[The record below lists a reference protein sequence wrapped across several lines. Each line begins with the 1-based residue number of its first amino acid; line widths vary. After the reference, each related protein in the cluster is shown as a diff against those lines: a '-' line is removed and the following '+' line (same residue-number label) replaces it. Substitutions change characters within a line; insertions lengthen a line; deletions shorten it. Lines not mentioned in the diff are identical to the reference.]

1 MHGLL
6 DVLDSRSFSSLWY
19 WLLLTVTWT
28 WVGRGAL
35 GIPSE
40 LVRAVHRRAAEGADE
55 TPAAASPD
63 SLLLLDWVSL
73 VTPRWQV
80 SDRDGAVLTA
90 VAAFVVSALAW
101 LGFAYGRELAQAM
114 VLLVAPLL
122 VLVVLRIRLATRL
135 RATLAEAEA
144 GRITPDLAAADMA
157 RRITRH
163 MRLTMALSML
173 AVGGAALW
181 GTAWLAT
188 HPLGI

>member
-28 WVGRGAL
+28 WLGRGAL
-35 GIPSE
+35 GIPSD
-40 LVRAVHRRAAEGADE
+40 LVRAVHRRAVEGAGRA
-55 TPAAASPD
+55 PAPD
-63 SLLLLDWVSL
+63 PLLLLDWVSL

-80 SDRDGAVLTA
+80 SDRDGTVLTA

-157 RRITRH
+157 RQITRH

-173 AVGGAALW
+173 AVGGGALW

>member
-35 GIPSE
+35 GIPSD
-40 LVRAVHRRAAEGADE
+40 LVRAVHRRAVEGAGQG
-55 TPAAASPD
+55 PAPD

-80 SDRDGAVLTA
+80 SDRDGTVLTA

-101 LGFAYGRELAQAM
+101 LGFAYGRELAQAL
-114 VLLVAPLL
+114 VLLVTPLL

-157 RRITRH
+157 RQITRH